1 MTKQELIQAAKE
13 IREICRNAG
22 ETDTWD
28 DCKNCPFYADPCI
41 FIECEDGQEAY
52 PPNLWDIER
61 LERESNDFG
70 HS

>member
-13 IREICRNAG
+13 IREICNNAG
-22 ETDTWD
+22 ETNTWD

-41 FIECEDGQEAY
+41 FIECEDGQEVY

-61 LERESNDFG
+61 LESGKDGKES
-70 HS
+70 